1 MLDDS
6 PGVHH
11 VTSIVGDP
19 QRNVDFY
26 ADVLGLR
33 LVKRTVNYEDMLR
46 YHLYYGNGTGD
57 LGTLLTCFP
66 YPNDVPGRLGKP
78 QISGVS
84 FAIPPG
90 SVPYWTDRL
99 GARGVEVTGPR
110 RRFDETVLRFEDDA
124 GTPVELVTAD
134 SPVEPWTG
142 GSVPADAAI
151 RGIHGVTLLPTNPYT
166 TASTLETLGFDLV
179 GEERDGDANRI
190 RYRASGDHANV
201 VDVLD
206 RSASFGREGIGTIH
220 HVAVRVA
227 SEEQLYEWHDLFRER
242 DYDVSRV
249 RDRHY
254 FHSLYVRE
262 PGGIL
267 FELATESPGLTADE
281 DPATL
286 GESLVLPDWF
296 EEDRDLIE
304 RQLPPVEL
312 PRRSESE

>member
-46 YHLYYGNGTGD
+46 YHLYYGNETGD

-99 GARGVEVTGPR
+99 DARGVDVTGPR

-134 SPVEPWTG
+134 SPVKPWTG

-151 RGIHGVTLLPTNPYT
+151 RGVHGVTLLPTNPYT
-166 TASTLETLGFDLV
+166 TAGTLETLGFDLA
-179 GEERDGDANRI
+179 GEERDGDVNRI
-190 RYRASGDHANV
+190 RYRASGDHATV

-312 PRRSESE
+312 PRRNESE